1 MPEEPLFSACLG
13 ALHSPAAQ
21 LPLASVSQLGPQ
33 RGGPGKV
40 GGERAAPAEARA
52 VGGKEPG
59 ATPHSPSGGPL
70 PSQTGERLAGRGAEP
85 DVPRS
90 HPAPRLHRRTGLYL
104 GVDT

>member
-1 MPEEPLFSACLG
+1 MPEESLFSAGFG

-21 LPLASVSQLGPQ
+21 LLLASVSQLGPQ

-40 GGERAAPAEARA
+40 GEARA
-52 VGGKEPG
+52 VGGKDPG

-70 PSQTGERLAGRGAEP
+70 PSQTGERLDGRGAEP
-85 DVPRS
+85 VVRRS
-90 HPAPRLHRRTGLYL
+90 QPAPRLRQRTGLYL